1 MKTIGLIGG
10 MSWLSTID
18 YYRAI
23 NQDVGKRL
31 GGVNNARVV
40 MVAINVADALG
51 AMARKDYDGAIK
63 LLTDAAR
70 TVEAGG
76 AQLLAMCANSAHVF
90 ADQVQ
95 EAIDIPLVG
104 LIDPVADAIRREGF
118 GSVGVLASTNL
129 IENGLYSRKLN
140 ALGIDTLLPDAAK
153 QDDLQDAIEEGISA
167 GTFSP
172 AAHAYVGKL
181 MRELM
186 DDGAQAIVLGCTE
199 IPQMTNDAPQGL
211 PLFDT
216 TMLHAKAI
224 VNHAFDT

>member
-23 NQDVGKRL
+23 NQDVGERL

-51 AMARKDYDGAIK
+51 AMARKDYDGTIK
-63 LLTDAAR
+63 LLTDAAQN
-70 TVEAGG
+70 VEAGG
-76 AQLLAMCANSAHVF
+76 AHLLAMCANSAHIF

-95 EAIDIPLVG
+95 DAVDIPLVG
-104 LIDPVADAIRREGF
+104 LIEPVAEAIKLED
-118 GSVGVLASTNL
+118 VGKVGILASTNL
-129 IENGLYSRKLN
+129 VENGLYSRRLN
-140 ALGIDTLLPDAAK
+140 ELGIDTVLPDTDK
-153 QDDLQDAIEEGISA
+153 QDRLQEAIEEGIEA
-167 GTFSP
+167 GSFAA
-172 AAHAYVGKL
+172 AAHAYVGEL
-181 MRELM
+181 MLELM
-186 DDGAQAIVLGCTE
+186 DQGAQAMVLGCTE
-199 IPQMTNDAPQGL
+199 IPQMTNNAPEGL

-224 VNHAFDT
+224 VKHAFES